1 MDNQLVNKLNAV
13 LPVNGHIRF
22 HKNRLLCELSDE
34 DYDKN
39 LGEIIKRLHSCVDIT
54 NDEDLRDQ
62 YVWIYSTES
71 KKSLMIRLW
80 APQLQKIH

>member
-34 DYDKN
+34 DYSNN
-39 LGEIIKRLHSCVDIT
+39 LGDVIKHLQSCVDIT
-54 NDEDLRDQ
+54 HNQDLQDQ

-71 KKSLMIRLW
+71 KKSLMIKLW
-80 APQLQKIH
+80 SPELQKI